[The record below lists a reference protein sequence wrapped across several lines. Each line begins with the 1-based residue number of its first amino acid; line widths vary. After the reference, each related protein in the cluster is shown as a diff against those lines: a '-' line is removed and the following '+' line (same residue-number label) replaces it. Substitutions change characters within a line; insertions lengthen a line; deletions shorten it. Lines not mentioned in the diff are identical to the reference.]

1 MSSNKQHK
9 NQNSVANRR
18 RFVAFAGA
26 GESDVAGLVAREGA
40 HGAPLFQ
47 VEAQAVLWKRGQS
60 LSSARARERARADS
74 RKAVEMMVEKG
85 GR

>member
-60 LSSARARERARADS
+60 LSSARARADS

-85 GR
+85 GQ